1 MSLFFEEKSYRSW
14 FPKVLMFF
22 VFLLITSPT
31 PAIETAD
38 LPGNIHIGPLKI
50 HPNLSIKEEYNDNIF
65 REASGESGSALT
77 TVSPGILLQL
87 PFQRHFLQVDY
98 RADIIEAERFHRV
111 YDTDSHFAN
120 ILLDLDFNRLG
131 LLLGDNWASDS
142 TDPDYKND
150 IRNNYYQNRFFV
162 DATYKLPGRYKLKGF
177 YRNEFRDFDSF
188 RRPGQFNPELDNYMQ
203 NEAGVNLFYRFLPLT
218 SVLLEYGFTHTNNT
232 DKGLPT
238 TDSDAQRFWLGLK
251 WEATAKLAGI
261 IKGGFVSRDYDGPS
275 DDWDGFGM
283 EANLEY
289 KISPYYF
296 LSFKGFIKVLET
308 SVTEEEGWYGTYY
321 VSTGGSISLAHV
333 FNHKLSAFAEV
344 SYFNDDYR
352 ESGLI
357 GKKRDDDR
365 IGFGLGV
372 DYQIQDWLGCKL
384 SYHYVDNDSNIEV
397 EDYRENLITGTLELT
412 F

>member
-1 MSLFFEEKSYRSW
+1 
-14 FPKVLMFF
+14 MFF
-22 VFLLITSPT
+22 VFLLIASPT
-31 PAIETAD
+31 PAIEVAD

-50 HPNLSIKEEYNDNIF
+50 HPSLSIKEEYNDNIF
-65 REASGESGSALT
+65 HEASGESGAAIT
-77 TVSPGILLQL
+77 TVSPGILFQL

-98 RADIIEAERFHRV
+98 RVDLIEASRFHRA

-131 LLLGDNWASDS
+131 FLLGDNWKSDS
-142 TDPDYKND
+142 TAPDYKDD

-162 DATYKLPGRYKLKGF
+162 DATYKLPGRYKIKGF

-203 NEAGVNLFYRFLPLT
+203 NEAGINLFYRFLPLT
-218 SVLLEYGFTHTNNT
+218 SVLFEYGFTHINNT
-232 DKGLPT
+232 DKGFPT

-251 WEATAKLAGI
+251 WEATAKITGT
-261 IKGGFVSRDYDGPS
+261 IKGGYVNRDYDGLS

-283 EANLEY
+283 EGDLKY
-289 KISPYYF
+289 KFSSF
-296 LSFKGFIKVLET
+296 TTFSFKGFRKLIQC
-308 SVTEEEGWYGTYY
+308 SVTKEEGVYGTDY
-321 VSTGGSISLAHV
+321 VSTGGTLSINHR
-333 FNHKLSAFAEV
+333 FNYKLSAEASV

-352 ESGLI
+352 ERGLI

-365 IGFGLGV
+365 FGFGFGV
-372 DYQIQDWLGCKL
+372 NYQIQDWLGCKL

-397 EDYRENLITGTLELT
+397 EDYRENLITGALELT